1 MTKKVV
7 GKVKPTKKVAKK
19 PTKQATQKAD
29 ASIAKL
35 TNRIKE
41 LEKLLEQANAEV
53 QRLKDKYEPPKE
65 EPEKEEPEKW
75 EWDKKTVDYVECFA
89 RVCAY
94 MDKNT
99 GYIPDLYEND
109 VDYDENTEVDIMVY
123 DGEYGDEE
131 HETWENVR
139 DFVGGNEKAESIFE
153 RCAWLEH
160 RYYKLASRW
169 LASFANSC
177 KSLGNVKLTKDRTPA
192 GIMKALD
199 KAGL

>member
-1 MTKKVV
+1 MNTKSIGN
-7 GKVKPTKKVAKK
+7 GKSTKKVAKK
-19 PTKQATQKAD
+19 PTKQAAPKAD
-29 ASIAKL
+29 ASIVKL

-41 LEKLLEQANAEV
+41 LEQLLGQANAEV
-53 QRLKDKYEPPKE
+53 ERLKAKYEPPKE
-65 EPEKEEPEKW
+65 EPKKW
-75 EWDKKTVDYVECFA
+75 EWDKKTVDYVECFD

-99 GYIPDLYEND
+99 GFVPDLYYNGDDEL
-109 VDYDENTEVDIMVY
+109 DENTEVDIMVY

-153 RCAWLEH
+153 RLAWLEH
-160 RYYKLASRW
+160 KYYKLASRW

-177 KSLGNVKLTKDRTPA
+177 KSLGSVELTKDRTPA

-199 KAGL
+199 KAGI